1 MFPEKPEMHI
11 FRPEY
16 NIMCSQRRPTR
27 KFDGKC
33 AGNLEKFALFA
44 QTILN
49 FTAKGVS
56 KKTGFDNMN
65 IKPVR

>member
-1 MFPEKPEMHI
+1 
-11 FRPEY
+11 
-16 NIMCSQRRPTR
+16 MCSQRRPTR

-33 AGNLEKFALFA
+33 AGNLEKFTLFA

-56 KKTGFDNMN
+56 KKTGFENMN
-65 IKPVR
+65 MEPGVQFLLLQLG